1 MTKVDFYVL
10 QSAATVAEREQFACR
25 LVNKAFKQG
34 HSVYINTSDVTNC
47 EQMDELLWREPVA
60 GFIPHS
66 VIDRGAAAVNIGCG
80 TNPGEHSQVLLNLAD
95 TVPDFFSRFQRVV
108 EIVVFEPRVRELTR
122 ANYKFYK
129 DRGVPLNSHNIA

>member
-10 QSAATVAEREQFACR
+10 QGVASTDQREQFACR

-34 HSVYINTSDVTNC
+34 HSVYINTNDMASCD
-47 EQMDELLWREPVA
+47 QIDELLWREPAA

-66 VIDRGAAAVNIGCG
+66 VIDSGAAAVNIGYG
-80 TNPGEHSQVLLNLAD
+80 TDPGEHSQVLLNLAD
-95 TVPDFFSRFQRVV
+95 KVPDFFSRFQRVV
-108 EIVVFEPRVRELTR
+108 EIVIFEPRIRELTR

-129 DRGVPLNSHNIA
+129 DRGLPLNSHTIA

>member
-10 QSAATVAEREQFACR
+10 QGVESIEQREQFACR

-34 HSVYINTSDVTNC
+34 HAVYINTSSEDAC
-47 EQMDELLWREPVA
+47 KQIDELLWREPVA

-66 VIDRGAAAVNIGCG
+66 VIDNGAATVNIGCG
-80 TNPGEHSQVLLNLAD
+80 DDPGEHSQVLLNLAD
-95 TVPDFFSRFQRVV
+95 NVPGFFCRFQRIV
-108 EIVVFEPRVRELTR
+108 EIVIFEPRIRKLAR

-129 DRGVPLNSHNIA
+129 DRGLLLNSHNIA

>member
-10 QSAATVAEREQFACR
+10 QSVASAAEREQFACR

-34 HSVYINTSDVTNC
+34 HSVYINTDDQTNC
-47 EQMDELLWREPVA
+47 ERLDELLWCEPVT

-66 VIDRGAAAVNIGCG
+66 MINAGAATVNIGCG
-80 TNPGEHSQVLLNLAD
+80 TDPGTHSQVLLNLAG
-95 TVPDFFSRFQRVV
+95 TVPNFFSRFQRVV
-108 EIVVFEPRVRELTR
+108 EIVVFEPHIRELTR

-129 DRGVPLNSHNIA
+129 DRGVPLNTHNIA